1 MSILQRFEG
10 HMPPASRYQVTQV
23 ETMHEKYL
31 CQMFIDGV
39 TCESHILFFHVNQAK
54 SDVC

>member
-39 TCESHILFFHVNQAK
+39 SCESHILFFYVN
-54 SDVC
+54 

>member
-10 HMPPASRYQVTQV
+10 HKPPASRYQVTQV

-39 TCESHILFFHVNQAK
+39 SSVSHIHFF
-54 SDVC
+54 DVDYA